1 MNKEMNNSDWF
12 SQFNW
17 SSNPFTLE
25 IHSSLFVGYSSE
37 VNEIVR
43 AIDEGQKFILITG
56 PTGVGKTTFLKW
68 LCDRYD
74 VIYLPKPP
82 LDEKELVSIF
92 KAVYLKPTFMQRLF
106 RENGVN
112 LYNLSDV
119 FNNRNK
125 GKKVVLLVD
134 EAHETKVHVLEWLR
148 SLSDQIQGMSLV
160 LAGLPKLKSD
170 YLETLETLAQRV
182 SSEVELKAL
191 SKDDSITLV
200 KKRISYA
207 GGTGLEP
214 FTMDAILDIYKVTGG
229 FPREILKLCNSLV
242 HKAMDRNSSIID
254 SSYFDSV
261 SESNAVDE
269 VNSCLDKLTDK
280 QQAII
285 DILLSGPSTPVNIIN
300 KIDVTDYMSHGHALR
315 SMNNILKRL
324 CDIGLVVRE
333 KSGKAFMYKI
343 SPKLKSVTVNA

>member
-1 MNKEMNNSDWF
+1 MNKEMNDTDWF

-17 SSNPFTLE
+17 SGNPFTLE
-25 IHSSLFVGYSSE
+25 IQPSLFVGYSRE
-37 VNEIVR
+37 VKEIIQ

-56 PTGVGKTTFLKW
+56 PTGAGKTMFLRW
-68 LCDRYD
+68 LCDKYD

-82 LDEKELVSIF
+82 LDEKELVDIF
-92 KAVYLKPTFMQRLF
+92 KSVYLKPTFMHRMLRL
-106 RENGVN
+106 NGVN

-119 FNNRNK
+119 FNERNK

-170 YLETLETLAQRV
+170 YLETLETLAQRI
-182 SSEVELKAL
+182 SAEVELKAL
-191 SKDDSITLV
+191 SKDDSINLV
-200 KKRISYA
+200 KKRISNA

-229 FPREILKLCNSLV
+229 FPREILKQCNSMI
-242 HKAMDRNSSIID
+242 HKAMERNSSIID
-254 SSYFDSV
+254 SSYFDNIP
-261 SESNAVDE
+261 ESNAVDE
-269 VNSCLDKLTDK
+269 VNSNLEKLTDK

-285 DILLSGPSTPVNIIN
+285 DILLSSSCTPAQVIN
-300 KIDVTDYMSHGHALR
+300 KIDITDYMSHGHALR
-315 SMNNILKRL
+315 SVNNILKRL
-324 CDIGLVVRE
+324 CDMDLVVRE